1 MVLHGAA
8 GSRLFMALRRLLS
21 ILSKSMYGQR
31 VHLCV
36 AIMSNRSARSA
47 MEAGEAI
54 GDSKGMRRER
64 ALSMRRRV
72 LAPGRRR
79 LRVSSAVRVGIVVI
93 LSTR

>member
-1 MVLHGAA
+1 
-8 GSRLFMALRRLLS
+8 
-21 ILSKSMYGQR
+21 
-31 VHLCV
+31 
-36 AIMSNRSARSA
+36 